1 MITIEETLNI
11 FNIEA
16 EKLKSAINTAL
27 EKSELTIPEIVQ
39 TYYQTMNVSSL
50 ATVLKQQLGSTN
62 KFNSSLSRI
71 EEIEKLISEKFD
83 SNLHLLVMNQL
94 TNSIANATKNLQS
107 GNASGKS
114 KDEIENEAKLYEKLR
129 ETMSTKEF
137 VEQYDKGLSHD

>member
-1 MITIEETLNI
+1 MMSIEETSNI
-11 FNIEA
+11 FNEEA
-16 EKLKSAINTAL
+16 EKLESIINTAL
-27 EKSELTIPEIVQ
+27 EKSELTISEIVQ

-50 ATVLKQQLGSTN
+50 ATVLRQQLGNTN
-62 KFNSSLSRI
+62 KYNSLLSRI
-71 EEIEKLISEKFD
+71 EETEKLISEKFD
-83 SNLHLLVMNQL
+83 SNLHPLVMSQL

-107 GNASGKS
+107 GNASEKS

>member
-1 MITIEETLNI
+1 MISIEETSNI
-11 FNIEA
+11 FNVEA
-16 EKLKSAINTAL
+16 EKLESAINTAL

-50 ATVLKQQLGSTN
+50 ATVLRQQLGNAN
-62 KFNSSLSRI
+62 KYNSLLSRI
-71 EEIEKLISEKFD
+71 EETEKLISEKFD
-83 SNLHLLVMNQL
+83 SNLHPLVMSQL

-107 GNASGKS
+107 ENASEKS

-137 VEQYDKGLSHD
+137 VEQYDKGLSYD

>member
-1 MITIEETLNI
+1 MISIEETSNI
-11 FNIEA
+11 FSVEV
-16 EKLKSAINTAL
+16 EKLESTINAAL

-50 ATVLKQQLGSTN
+50 ATVLRQQLGNTN
-62 KFNSSLSRI
+62 KYNSLLSRI
-71 EEIEKLISEKFD
+71 EETEKLISEKFD
-83 SNLHLLVMNQL
+83 SNLHPLVMSQL

-107 GNASGKS
+107 GNASEKS

-129 ETMSTKEF
+129 EAMSTKEF